1 MEYVYLSRRNLQAL
15 LAKLDAV
22 RTGTI
27 SACTLIKTDI
37 AHQKYPC
44 STEVA
49 VTAVEDED
57 YYIDRAPGSLIDW
70 TEAALRAEKEPDNI
84 NVWKA

>member
-1 MEYVYLSRRNLQAL
+1 MEQVYLSRRNLQAL
-15 LAKLDAV
+15 LAKLDSV
-22 RTGTI
+22 RLGEQ
-27 SACTLIKTDI
+27 SACTLIKEDI

-57 YYIDRAPGSLIDW
+57 YYIDRAPGTLHER
-70 TEAALRAEKEPDNI
+70 TEAALRADRQS
-84 NVWKA
+84 